1 MAHRV
6 GARLGIPATG
16 YQSDSMKDSKQE
28 ELIEEESRWVE
39 SKILPP
45 DVPLFPPLGFGEFGL
60 HMTWDV
66 FDFGKRRSEVRM
78 RETQLAEA
86 EENLRRMKDDVATAI
101 EKTYNK
107 LEKAKSMV
115 VVANQVVELRKESER
130 LAENQ
135 MAQGE
140 VLSSA
145 RSEAT
150 AASYKAQADYLNARL
165 GYLLAW
171 AELQQQA
178 GITPGL

>member
-1 MAHRV
+1 
-6 GARLGIPATG
+6 
-16 YQSDSMKDSKQE
+16 
-28 ELIEEESRWVE
+28 
-39 SKILPP
+39 
-45 DVPLFPPLGFGEFGL
+45 
-60 HMTWDV
+60 
-66 FDFGKRRSEVRM
+66 
-78 RETQLAEA
+78 
-86 EENLRRMKDDVATAI
+86 
-101 EKTYNK
+101 
-107 LEKAKSMV
+107 MV

-165 GYLLAW
+165 GYLLLAW

>member
-1 MAHRV
+1 
-6 GARLGIPATG
+6 
-16 YQSDSMKDSKQE
+16 
-28 ELIEEESRWVE
+28 
-39 SKILPP
+39 
-45 DVPLFPPLGFGEFGL
+45 
-60 HMTWDV
+60 
-66 FDFGKRRSEVRM
+66 
-78 RETQLAEA
+78 
-86 EENLRRMKDDVATAI
+86 
-101 EKTYNK
+101 
-107 LEKAKSMV
+107 

-171 AELQQQA
+171 ADLQQQA